1 MIDNGEKT
9 WKIFPAPLDL
19 LCLFGYNTHMEN
31 NTTMNSNFDD
41 NFKIDLPGEVEDLHD
56 ENTEWER
63 VILQLEDQDRW
74 DDDDPDVLLPDDDS
88 EPDIFWN
95 DADSLTSIGWGEDE
109 AYSLFDDGGEW

>member
-1 MIDNGEKT
+1 
-9 WKIFPAPLDL
+9 
-19 LCLFGYNTHMEN
+19 MEN

-41 NFKIDLPGEVEDLHD
+41 NFNIELPGEVEDLHD

-74 DDDDPDVLLPDDDS
+74 DDDDPDMLLPDDDS

-95 DADSLTSIGWGEDE
+95 DADSLTSCGWGEDE

>member
-1 MIDNGEKT
+1 
-9 WKIFPAPLDL
+9 
-19 LCLFGYNTHMEN
+19 MEN

-41 NFKIDLPGEVEDLHD
+41 NFNIELPGEIEDLHD

-63 VILQLEDQDRW
+63 ITLQLEDQERW
-74 DDDDPDVLLPDDDS
+74 DYETVRDDPDVHDEYMAENPDVLLPDDDS

-95 DADSLTSIGWGEDE
+95 DADSLNSCGWGEDE

>member
-56 ENTEWER
+56 ENCEWEP
-63 VILQLEDQDRW
+63 VEL
-74 DDDDPDVLLPDDDS
+74 DDPDFEDDS
-88 EPDIFWN
+88 WD
-95 DADSLTSIGWGEDE
+95 DAYSLTSIGWGEDE
-109 AYSLFDDGGEW
+109 AYGLFDDGGEW

>member
-1 MIDNGEKT
+1 MKT
-9 WKIFPAPLDL
+9 
-19 LCLFGYNTHMEN
+19 
-31 NTTMNSNFDD
+31 TTMNSNFDD
-41 NFKIDLPGEVEDLHD
+41 NFNIELPGEIEDLHD

-63 VILQLEDQDRW
+63 ITLQLEDQDRW

-95 DADSLTSIGWGEDE
+95 DADSLTSCGWGEDE